1 MEEME
6 IGCRNQLWQGL
17 EGGCRNKL
25 WQGLEDRC
33 RNQLWHGLGDGCR
46 NQLWHGLEDGCRNPM
61 LGDCALLPSPRGSLL
76 CPNSKHWFTTSFLQ
90 PLPYLVTSQIPE
102 NCQLTS
108 IFFFFVGAQTV
119 VRLLQTIQ
127 IKQDV
132 SFIAANKVYT
142 STNKTTIVWIEMEL
156 FFFFL
161 PGVDASHVYVGAWA
175 LGCFHSHN

>member
-1 MEEME
+1 M
-6 IGCRNQLWQGL
+6 GWRTDAVTSYG
-17 EGGCRNKL
+17 R
-25 WQGLEDRC
+25 DRRVDAVINYGRGWRTGAVTSC
-33 RNQLWHGLGDGCR
+33 GMGWGDGCR

-90 PLPYLVTSQIPE
+90 PLPYLVTSQVPE

-108 IFFFFVGAQTV
+108 IFVVVGAQTV